1 MLLNE
6 TYTESPNVL
15 VLMSKKKILIV
26 GPAWPL
32 RGGLATYNERLCR
45 EYIAQGHS
53 CHILSFSL
61 QYPSILFPG
70 KTQFSSDPQPNDIE
84 ILPLINSI
92 NPLNW
97 LSVGNTMADKR
108 FDVVIF
114 RYWMSFMAPAFGT
127 IARILKRKSNTKIL
141 AITDNIIPHEKKF
154 FDSVFTN
161 YFLNSCDGFLSMSRA
176 VYQQVKELQ
185 PNKPRAYVPHP
196 MYDMF
201 GEKLEKYLAKQALGL
216 DSATHYLL
224 FFGFIRKYKG
234 LQLLLESF
242 ADDRLK
248 ALPIKLIIAG
258 EFYEDREPYDEL
270 ISQLGLESR
279 LVLAT
284 DFIPNNEVSKYFSA
298 ADMVVQTYLNATQS
312 GVTQIA
318 YYYDKP
324 MLVTDVGGLAE
335 LVPHNKVGYISSIDK
350 KQIADF
356 ILDFYTQ
363 GKEQEFSNNIKIEK
377 QKFTWSYLTQELM
390 GLLPEA

>member
-1 MLLNE
+1 MI
-6 TYTESPNVL
+6 
-15 VLMSKKKILIV
+15 KKKILIV

-45 EYIAQGHS
+45 EFNAQGHV
-53 CHILSFSL
+53 CQILSFSL
-61 QYPSILFPG
+61 QYPSFLFPG
-70 KTQFSSDPQPNDIE
+70 KTQFSTDPKPNDIE
-84 ILPLINSI
+84 ILPQLNSI

-97 LSVGNTMADKR
+97 LSVGNSVANR
-108 FDVVIF
+108 GYDVVIF

-127 IARILKRKSNTKIL
+127 IARKIKNKSSAKIL

-176 VYQQVKELQ
+176 VYEQVSQLQ

-201 GEKLEKYLAKQALGL
+201 GEKLLKTKAKEELEL
-216 DSATHYLL
+216 DINTNYLL

-242 ADDRLK
+242 ADERLK
-248 ALPIKLIIAG
+248 ELPLKLIIAG
-258 EFYEDREPYDEL
+258 EFYEDRKPYDEM
-270 ISQLGLESR
+270 ISRLGLESR
-279 LVLAT
+279 LVLVT
-284 DFIPNNEVSKYFSA
+284 DFIPNNEVNMYFSA

-335 LVPHNKVGYISSIDK
+335 LVPHNKVGYITDIDK
-350 KQIADF
+350 KQIANY
-356 ILDFYTQ
+356 ILDFYTH
-363 GKEQEFSNNIKIEK
+363 GREQEFSDNIKIEK
-377 QKFTWSYLTQELM
+377 QKFTWSYLTHEL
-390 GLLPEA
+390 LKLTPTE

>member
-1 MLLNE
+1 M
-6 TYTESPNVL
+6 T
-15 VLMSKKKILIV
+15 KKKILIV

-45 EYIAQGHS
+45 EFNSQGHT
-53 CHILSFSL
+53 CKILSFSL

-70 KTQFSSDPQPNDIE
+70 KTQFSSDPKPADIE
-84 ILPLINSI
+84 ILSTINSI
-92 NPLNW
+92 NPFSW
-97 LSVGNTMADKR
+97 LTVGKKMADEEY
-108 FDVVIF
+108 DVVIF

-127 IARILKRKSNTKIL
+127 IARLIKRKSKATVL

-154 FDSVFTN
+154 FDAAFTN
-161 YFLNSCDGFLSMSRA
+161 YFLNSCDGFLSMSRS
-176 VYQQVKELQ
+176 VLDQVKELQ

-201 GEKLEKYLAKQALGL
+201 GEKLLKSEAKVALGL
-216 DSATHYLL
+216 DVNTNYLL

-242 ADDRLK
+242 ADDRLQS
-248 ALPIKLIIAG
+248 LPLKLIVAG
-258 EFYEDREPYDEL
+258 EFYEDRKPYDEL
-270 ISQLGLESR
+270 ISRLGLESR

-298 ADMVVQTYLNATQS
+298 SDMVVQTYLNATQS

-335 LVPHNKVGYISSIDK
+335 LVPHNKVGYISTIDK
-350 KQIADF
+350 MQIAND
-356 ILDFYTQ
+356 ILDFYSNQ
-363 GKEQEFSNNIKIEK
+363 KEKEFTDNIKIEK
-377 QKFTWSYLTQELM
+377 QKFTWHYLTQQLFS
-390 GLLPEA
+390 LVTNA

>member
-1 MLLNE
+1 MI
-6 TYTESPNVL
+6 
-15 VLMSKKKILIV
+15 KKKILIV

-45 EYIAQGHS
+45 EFNAQGHV
-53 CHILSFSL
+53 CQILSFSL
-61 QYPSILFPG
+61 QYPSFLFPG
-70 KTQFSSDPQPNDIE
+70 KTQFSTDPKPNDIE
-84 ILPLINSI
+84 ILPQLNSM

-97 LSVGNTMADKR
+97 LSVGNSMANR
-108 FDVVIF
+108 GYDVVIF

-127 IARILKRKSNTKIL
+127 IARKIKNKSSAKIL

-176 VYQQVKELQ
+176 VYEQVSQLQ

-201 GEKLEKYLAKQALGL
+201 GEKLLKTKAKEELEL
-216 DSATHYLL
+216 DINTNYLL

-242 ADDRLK
+242 ADERLK
-248 ALPIKLIIAG
+248 GLPLKLIIAG
-258 EFYEDREPYDEL
+258 EFYEDRKPYDEM
-270 ISQLGLESR
+270 ISRLGLESR
-279 LVLAT
+279 LVLVT
-284 DFIPNNEVSKYFSA
+284 DFIPNNEVNMYFSA

-324 MLVTDVGGLAE
+324 MLVTNVGGLAE
-335 LVPHNKVGYISSIDK
+335 LVPHNKVGYITDIDK
-350 KQIADF
+350 KQIANY
-356 ILDFYTQ
+356 ILDFYTH
-363 GKEQEFSNNIKIEK
+363 GREQEFSDNIKIQK
-377 QKFTWSYLTQELM
+377 QKFTWSYLTHEL
-390 GLLPEA
+390 LKLTPTE

>member
-1 MLLNE
+1 MI
-6 TYTESPNVL
+6 
-15 VLMSKKKILIV
+15 KKKILIV

-45 EYIAQGHS
+45 EFNAQGHV
-53 CHILSFSL
+53 CQILSFSL
-61 QYPSILFPG
+61 QYPSFLFPG
-70 KTQFSSDPQPNDIE
+70 KTQFSTDPKPNDIE
-84 ILPLINSI
+84 ILPQLNSM

-97 LSVGNTMADKR
+97 LSVGNSMANR
-108 FDVVIF
+108 GYDVVIF

-127 IARILKRKSNTKIL
+127 IARKIKNKSSAKIL

-176 VYQQVKELQ
+176 VYEQVSQLQ
-185 PNKPRAYVPHP
+185 PNKPRSYVPHP

-201 GEKLEKYLAKQALGL
+201 GEKLLKTKAKEELEL
-216 DSATHYLL
+216 DINTNYLL

-242 ADDRLK
+242 ADERLK
-248 ALPIKLIIAG
+248 ELPLKLIIAG
-258 EFYEDREPYDEL
+258 EFYEDRKPYDDM
-270 ISQLGLESR
+270 ISRLGLESR
-279 LVLAT
+279 LVLVT
-284 DFIPNNEVSKYFSA
+284 DFIPNNEVNMYFSA

-335 LVPHNKVGYISSIDK
+335 LVPHNKVGYITDIDK
-350 KQIADF
+350 KQIANY
-356 ILDFYTQ
+356 ILDFYTH
-363 GKEQEFSNNIKIEK
+363 GREQEFSDNIKIEK
-377 QKFTWSYLTQELM
+377 QKFTWSYLTNEL
-390 GLLPEA
+390 LKLTPTE

>member
-1 MLLNE
+1 MI
-6 TYTESPNVL
+6 
-15 VLMSKKKILIV
+15 KKKILIV

-45 EYIAQGHS
+45 EFNAQGHV
-53 CHILSFSL
+53 CQILSFSL
-61 QYPSILFPG
+61 QYPSFLFPG
-70 KTQFSSDPQPNDIE
+70 KTQFSTDPKPNDIE
-84 ILPLINSI
+84 ILPQLNSI

-97 LSVGNTMADKR
+97 LSVGNSMANR
-108 FDVVIF
+108 GYDVVIF

-127 IARILKRKSNTKIL
+127 IARKIKNKSSAKIL

-176 VYQQVKELQ
+176 VYEQVSQLQ

-201 GEKLEKYLAKQALGL
+201 GEKLLKTKAKEELEL
-216 DSATHYLL
+216 DINTNYLL

-242 ADDRLK
+242 ADERLK
-248 ALPIKLIIAG
+248 ELPLKLIIAG
-258 EFYEDREPYDEL
+258 EFYEDRKPYDEM
-270 ISQLGLESR
+270 ISRLGLESR
-279 LVLAT
+279 LVLVT
-284 DFIPNNEVSKYFSA
+284 DFIPNNEVNMYFSA

-335 LVPHNKVGYISSIDK
+335 LVPHNKVGYITDIDK
-350 KQIADF
+350 KQIANY
-356 ILDFYTQ
+356 ILDFYTH
-363 GKEQEFSNNIKIEK
+363 GREQEFSDNIKNEK
-377 QKFTWSYLTQELM
+377 QKFTWSYLTHEL
-390 GLLPEA
+390 LKLTPTE